1 MIILYYIYIY
11 ISNTR
16 TYIYICIYVCV
27 CVGWFAGSYVLYL
40 SLIHMDYCTLCIY
53 ASLLPIPKVDDHMA
67 AIGVSSDAWH
77 VTAGNWTS
85 PV

>member
-1 MIILYYIYIY
+1 MY
-11 ISNTR
+11 
-16 TYIYICIYVCV
+16 IYVCV